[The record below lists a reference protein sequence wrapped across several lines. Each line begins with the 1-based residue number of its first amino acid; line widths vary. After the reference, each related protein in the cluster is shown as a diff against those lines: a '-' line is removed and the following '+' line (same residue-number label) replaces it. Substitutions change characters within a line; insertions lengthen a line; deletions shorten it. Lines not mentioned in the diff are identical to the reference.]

1 MWKGGR
7 GINGEFEINMC
18 ILLYLIDNQQR
29 PTVQHKNSAQ
39 LCVISCMGKESK
51 KQWIHVY
58 V

>member
-51 KQWIHVY
+51 KHVY